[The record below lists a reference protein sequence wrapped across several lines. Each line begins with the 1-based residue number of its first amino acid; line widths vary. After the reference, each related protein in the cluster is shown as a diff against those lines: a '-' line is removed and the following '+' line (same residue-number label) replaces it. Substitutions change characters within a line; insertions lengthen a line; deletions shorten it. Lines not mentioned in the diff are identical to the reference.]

1 METLGFLVLCSVM
14 FSHCA
19 QGHACGGYLS
29 GSGSLS
35 SPGYPGSYPHGA
47 YCVWQLTASPNHRIF
62 LSFTD
67 FQLENCCACDYVS
80 VFDGPSVNSRLLG
93 KLCEKNDTVQDFFQ
107 SSSTQITVLFRT
119 DGSVSGRGF
128 NANFT
133 SSLTSGSG
141 RVECSG
147 HNMDITIEKSYLNS
161 MGYAG
166 NNLYLNDPYCRPR
179 ITAYQVIFSFPINTC
194 GTIRTLNNGSIA
206 YTNSL
211 RAHKS
216 DYGLITR
223 QSSLKLNV
231 DCRME
236 PDTTVQIVYVAR
248 AQVGGLIMGMGR
260 FNGSMAFYTSGN
272 FVNEV
277 TQVPSLVLFL
287 DTCVASPSPHDFH
300 NISYDLVRNGC
311 VKDDSYYAY
320 ASGYNSYAR
329 FTFRA
334 FQFLRTHES
343 VYLQCKVVICP
354 ASDYNSRCR
363 RGCSVRKARAL
374 RAAED
379 SHTLVLGPITLHDP
393 QGQGH
398 ACGGYLSGSG
408 SLSSLGYPGYPPGAY
423 CVWQLT
429 ASPNH
434 TIFLSFTD
442 FQLEDCCGC
451 DYVSVFDGPSVNSRL
466 LGKLCENNHM
476 VQDSFQSSSTQ
487 ITVLFRTDGSV
498 SGRGFNANFTSSLP
512 SGSAQPSC
520 RYNCGRDNGNCS
532 CSSSCEY
539 FGNCCYDY
547 YWHACGGYLSGS
559 GSLSSPGYPGSYPPD
574 VYCVW
579 QLTALPNHTILLSL
593 TDFQLKDCCSCD
605 YVSVFDGPSVNSQL
619 LGKLC
624 GTYNTVQDFLQS
636 SSTQITVLF
645 WAGGSGSGRG
655 FNANFTSSLPSGS

>member
-1 METLGFLVLCSVM
+1 MGSCSC
-14 FSHCA
+14 SSSCQYYGNCCYDYYWHP
-19 QGHACGGYLS
+19 CGGYLS

-47 YCVWQLTASPNHRIF
+47 YCVWQLTALPNHRIF

-67 FQLENCCACDYVS
+67 FQLENCCGCDYVS

-93 KLCEKNDTVQDFFQ
+93 KLCEYNHMVQDSFQ

-119 DGSVSGRGF
+119 DWSISGRGF

-133 SSLTSGSG
+133 SALTSGSG

-194 GTIRTLNNGSIA
+194 GTIRTLNNGIIA

-211 RAHKS
+211 HAHKL

-223 QSSLKLNV
+223 QSSLKLDV

-236 PDTTVQIVYVAR
+236 PDTTVQIMYVAR
-248 AQVGGLIMGMGR
+248 AQVDGHISGMGR

-320 ASGYNSYAR
+320 ASGNNSDAR
-329 FTFRA
+329 FRFRA

-374 RAAED
+374 RAPED

-393 QGQGH
+393 QGQGD
-398 ACGGYLSGSG
+398 GSAKKEVE
-408 SLSSLGYPGYPPGAY
+408 PKK
-423 CVWQLT
+423 
-429 ASPNH
+429 
-434 TIFLSFTD
+434 
-442 FQLEDCCGC
+442 LEDCCGC
-451 DYVSVFDGPSVNSRL
+451 DYVSVFDGPS
-466 LGKLCENNHM
+466 
-476 VQDSFQSSSTQ
+476 
-487 ITVLFRTDGSV
+487 
-498 SGRGFNANFTSSLP
+498 
-512 SGSAQPSC
+512 
-520 RYNCGRDNGNCS
+520 
-532 CSSSCEY
+532 
-539 FGNCCYDY
+539 
-547 YWHACGGYLSGS
+547 
-559 GSLSSPGYPGSYPPD
+559 
-574 VYCVW
+574 
-579 QLTALPNHTILLSL
+579 
-593 TDFQLKDCCSCD
+593 
-605 YVSVFDGPSVNSQL
+605 
-619 LGKLC
+619 
-624 GTYNTVQDFLQS
+624 
-636 SSTQITVLF
+636 
-645 WAGGSGSGRG
+645 
-655 FNANFTSSLPSGS
+655 

>member
-1 METLGFLVLCSVM
+1 MVFGMCRLEDCCGCDYVSIFDGPSVNSRLLGKLCEKYNTVQDSFQSSSTQITVLFWTDGSVSGRGFNANFTSSLTSGSAQPSCRYNCGRNMGSCSC
-14 FSHCA
+14 SSSCQYYGNCCYDYYWHP
-19 QGHACGGYLS
+19 CGGYLS

-47 YCVWQLTASPNHRIF
+47 YCVWQLTALPNHRIF

-67 FQLENCCACDYVS
+67 FQLENCCGCDYVS

-93 KLCEKNDTVQDFFQ
+93 KLCEYNHMVQDSFQ

-119 DGSVSGRGF
+119 DWSISGRGF

-133 SSLTSGSG
+133 SALTSGSG

-223 QSSLKLNV
+223 QSSLKLDV

-236 PDTTVQIVYVAR
+236 PDTTVQVVYVAG
-248 AQVGGLIMGMGR
+248 AVGGLISGMGR

-277 TQVPSLVLFL
+277 TQVPYVVTLNQNLYVQVNLRWSDSSLVLFL

-311 VKDDSYYAY
+311 VKDSSYYAY
-320 ASGYNSYAR
+320 ASGYNSDAR

-343 VYLQCKVVICP
+343 VYLQCKVVICL

-374 RAAED
+374 MAPED

-393 QGQGH
+393 QGQG
-398 ACGGYLSGSG
+398 
-408 SLSSLGYPGYPPGAY
+408 
-423 CVWQLT
+423 
-429 ASPNH
+429 
-434 TIFLSFTD
+434 
-442 FQLEDCCGC
+442 E
-451 DYVSVFDGPSVNSRL
+451 
-466 LGKLCENNHM
+466 
-476 VQDSFQSSSTQ
+476 
-487 ITVLFRTDGSV
+487 
-498 SGRGFNANFTSSLP
+498 
-512 SGSAQPSC
+512 GSAKEEVEPEKSI
-520 RYNCGRDNGNCS
+520 D
-532 CSSSCEY
+532 
-539 FGNCCYDY
+539 
-547 YWHACGGYLSGS
+547 
-559 GSLSSPGYPGSYPPD
+559 
-574 VYCVW
+574 
-579 QLTALPNHTILLSL
+579 I
-593 TDFQLKDCCSCD
+593 
-605 YVSVFDGPSVNSQL
+605 
-619 LGKLC
+619 
-624 GTYNTVQDFLQS
+624 
-636 SSTQITVLF
+636 
-645 WAGGSGSGRG
+645 
-655 FNANFTSSLPSGS
+655 